1 MEQKRLIEES
11 EKYLMNTYKRFPVV
25 LRKGSGTKVYGIDGK
40 EYLDFVGGI
49 AVNILGHCPRK
60 VVIAV
65 QKQVQRLIHV
75 SNLYHIEPQIR
86 LAKLLVEL
94 SFADKV
100 FFCNSG
106 AEANEGAIKLARKY
120 AREYL
125 SPDRYEI
132 ITCHGSFHGRTYGAL
147 TATAQEKFHNGFAP
161 LLPGFKYVPFN
172 DIESLKKA
180 IDKNTCAVMLEP
192 IQGEGG
198 VRIPDQDYLKKVRNL
213 CDENGIL
220 LILDE
225 VQTGMGRTG
234 KLFCYEHSGITPD
247 IMTLAKGLGSGFPIG
262 ALLATEKVSRAFT
275 PGSHASTFGGNPVAC
290 AAAIATIET
299 LLEDGFI
306 LDNVQRM
313 GRYFLE
319 RLNGLKNDFP
329 DIIFSVKGMG
339 LLTGMELLRDCS
351 EIVLE
356 CLKKGLLV
364 NCTAGNVL
372 RFTPPLTVQKKE
384 IDQCIEILEEV
395 FTELR

>member
-1 MEQKRLIEES
+1 MEQKRLIEEA
-11 EKYLMNTYKRFPVV
+11 ERYLMNTYKRYPVV
-25 LRKGSGTKVYGIDGK
+25 LRKGSGVRVYGIDGK

-65 QKQVQRLIHV
+65 QKQVQRLIHC
-75 SNLYHIEPQIR
+75 SNLYHMEPQIK
-86 LAKLLVEL
+86 LARLLVEN

-106 AEANEGAIKLARKY
+106 AEANEGAIKLARKF
-120 AREYL
+120 AKEFL
-125 SPDRYEI
+125 SPDRFEI

-147 TATAQEKFHNGFAP
+147 TATAQEKFHNGFSP

-172 DIESLKKA
+172 DIDALKKA

-198 VRIPDQDYLKKVRNL
+198 VRVPDRDYLKKVREL
-213 CDENGIL
+213 CDEAGIL

-234 KLFCYEHSGITPD
+234 RLFAYEHFNITPD
-247 IMTLAKGLGSGFPIG
+247 IMTLAKGLGAGIPIG
-262 ALLATEKVSRAFT
+262 ALLATEKVSKAFT
-275 PGSHASTFGGNPVAC
+275 PGSHASTFGGNPVSC
-290 AAAIATIET
+290 ASAIATIET

-313 GRYFLE
+313 GRYFMDS
-319 RLNGLKNDFP
+319 LNSLKQEFP
-329 DIIFSVKGMG
+329 DIIISIRGMG
-339 LLTGMELLRDCS
+339 LLIGMELLMDCS
-351 EIVLE
+351 DIVNACLE
-356 CLKKGLLV
+356 KGLLI

-372 RFTPPLTVQKKE
+372 RFTPPLIVQKKD
-384 IDQCIEILEEV
+384 IDLCIETLEEV
-395 FTELR
+395 FSKLK